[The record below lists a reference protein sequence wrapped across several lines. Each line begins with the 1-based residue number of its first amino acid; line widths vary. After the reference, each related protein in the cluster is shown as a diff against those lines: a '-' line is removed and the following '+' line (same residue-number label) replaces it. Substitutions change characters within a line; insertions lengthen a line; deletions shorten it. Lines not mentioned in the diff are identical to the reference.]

1 MSIFH
6 QKNIAGFK
14 GAQIFYGI
22 FGSQRIASPAGTAVT
37 DNAKL
42 SLISYQQ
49 PFNSAVPAPTGV
61 AMSQGDKQHLMWQYA
76 GVEWTAVDVADIVA
90 QARTISRLVFSRVFG
105 RVN

>member
-14 GAQIFYGI
+14 GAQTFYGI
-22 FGSQRIASPAGTAVT
+22 FGSQRVAAVPGPVT
-37 DNAKL
+37 NNAKL

-49 PFNSAVPAPTGV
+49 PFNSAVPAPTGA

-76 GVEWTAVDVADIVA
+76 GIDWTAVSAADIMA